1 METVQTNSTP
11 LKRLNKEEVLKKKR
25 FYWVGRRAQDIF
37 FSGLALI
44 VLSPYYVAD
53 SFDCL

>member
-25 FYWVGRRAQDIF
+25 FYWVGRRAQDIL